1 MPQYWE
7 GGRTRH
13 FFLLI
18 FYNFKNIGGGGARAP
33 PGPPTPRS
41 LKNTPAGLKYPIS
54 VVDRGRTHR
63 YFAENDAD
71 DLFEQK

>member
-18 FYNFKNIGGGGARAP
+18 FYNFKNIGGGARAP